1 MAEINNADSDS
12 TSRHISEDDYS
23 EEDSV
28 YSDEPLL
35 DPRDVYGDT
44 TPWRESSNIDD
55 PYPFETAAQIAARG
69 AATTVHAEG
78 ESYGFTFGSGGLGG
92 AGSGPGGVPRLYPRP
107 SFPAAGGTNPYEPER
122 NFIANWYRAN
132 CGRGPTFDEVGGWFS
147 AHVYDVLRAL
157 PERSRGIDKATLAR
171 RTRALISPLMD
182 DREIG
187 GFLSACLVRG
197 CHLDGTFAAFSPM
210 KEKERFLARMRLFT
224 ARMDVMRAQI
234 GRGPPPEDDDML
246 NSGEDAFVYFN
257 LSAGER
263 KRLRVLR
270 RMHYVVAR
278 QLILKKNKKHARGH
292 RLFTLHDAPAS
303 EELFRV
309 VVSFL

>member
-1 MAEINNADSDS
+1 M
-12 TSRHISEDDYS
+12 
-23 EEDSV
+23 
-28 YSDEPLL
+28 
-35 DPRDVYGDT
+35 PR
-44 TPWRESSNIDD
+44 I
-55 PYPFETAAQIAARG
+55 
-69 AATTVHAEG
+69 
-78 ESYGFTFGSGGLGG
+78 
-92 AGSGPGGVPRLYPRP
+92 YPRP
-107 SFPAAGGTNPYEPER
+107 VFPAAGGTNPYEPER

-132 CGRGPTFDEVGGWFS
+132 CGRGPTFDEVGCWFS

-187 GFLSACLVRG
+187 GFLTACLVRG

-210 KEKERFLARMRLFT
+210 RENERFLARIRLFQ
-224 ARMDVMRAQI
+224 ARMDGMRAQI
-234 GRGPPPEDDDML
+234 GLSFEDDDDLL

-270 RMHYVVAR
+270 RMHYVVGR